1 MKRRYARCAAW
12 FAMLTIGVTAPSICQ
27 GRRAVAVE
35 HLHYNPDG
43 TIRPIQQTAE
53 GVSVPPRAQ

>member
-12 FAMLTIGVTAPSICQ
+12 FVMLTIGVTAPSICQ

-43 TIRPIQQTAE
+43 TIRPIQQTA
-53 GVSVPPRAQ
+53 